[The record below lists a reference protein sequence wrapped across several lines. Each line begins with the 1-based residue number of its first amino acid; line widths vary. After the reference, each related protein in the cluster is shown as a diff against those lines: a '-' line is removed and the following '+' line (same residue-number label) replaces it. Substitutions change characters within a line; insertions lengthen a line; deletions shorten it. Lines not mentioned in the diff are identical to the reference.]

1 LGIDT
6 GGTYTDAVLLDDE
19 SLMYESLNND
29 LDLPLIFQQK
39 LWGLP
44 RLGAPFDVLLLDDLL
59 SGKSGPYKLY
69 ILLNPFRLDAARRQ
83 SLARQLR
90 KDGRTALW
98 IYAPGYIKDAAGTG
112 NMEDVTGLRFGTGEQ
127 PWGPLVHVTDFEHPI
142 TQGLRPEVSWGT
154 NAKLAPLFHV
164 DDPTARVLG
173 EVVYSQGN
181 CRPGFAVKEFP
192 GWRSVYSAAP
202 NLPAD
207 VLRGVAR
214 YAGVHVYSEAGDVL
228 YANRSILGVHT
239 VAGGRRV
246 FRLPRRAGTVRD
258 VFGKRTVASG
268 VTEFE
273 VRLEPRSS
281 ALYLLE

>member
-1 LGIDT
+1 
-6 GGTYTDAVLLDDE
+6 
-19 SLMYESLNND
+19 
-29 LDLPLIFQQK
+29 
-39 LWGLP
+39 
-44 RLGAPFDVLLLDDLL
+44 
-59 SGKSGPYKLY
+59 
-69 ILLNPFRLDAARRQ
+69 
-83 SLARQLR
+83 
-90 KDGRTALW
+90 
-98 IYAPGYIKDAAGTG
+98 
-112 NMEDVTGLRFGTGEQ
+112 MEDVTGLRFGTGEQ

-142 TQGLRPEVSWGT
+142 TKGLRPEVSWGT

-164 DDPTARVLG
+164 DDPAARVLG

-192 GWRSVYSAAP
+192 GWRSVYRAAP

-214 YAGVHVYSEAGDVL
+214 NAGVHIYSEAGDVL